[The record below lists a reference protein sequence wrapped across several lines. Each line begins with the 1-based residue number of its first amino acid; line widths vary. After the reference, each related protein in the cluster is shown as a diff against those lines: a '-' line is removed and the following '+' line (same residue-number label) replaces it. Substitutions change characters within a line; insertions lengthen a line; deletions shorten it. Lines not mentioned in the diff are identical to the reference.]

1 MPSSRRSGRSR
12 FTLVLLVLTSITLL
26 TLDFRGFGP
35 LQTARSS
42 VLGVFAPVGD
52 FFGGVFEPV
61 GDAWSGAFD
70 QRDLA
75 EENEELRRQ
84 IDDLQGQVTSG
95 EVAKESNRVL
105 LEQVGIEYLGDVQT
119 VQARAVGGS
128 ISNFETTIQIDK
140 GESSGIAVDMPVV
153 TGKGLIGRVVQV
165 SSNSSTVELLTSGN
179 FSVGFTAV
187 GSVGPAVQGVL
198 TGTSASGGLRGA
210 VDVRNDIGPGQL
222 LVTSGTLGSPYPQG
236 IPIGTVTAVSDQ
248 PSTLERAVDAQMS
261 ANPSDLTYVTVVLW
275 TAPVIGE

>member
-1 MPSSRRSGRSR
+1 MVASRRSGRSR
-12 FTLVLLVLTSITLL
+12 FTLVLLILTSITLL

-42 VLGVFAPVGD
+42 VLGVFSPVGE
-52 FFGGVFEPV
+52 FFGNVFEPV

-75 EENEELRRQ
+75 KENEELRRQ
-84 IDDLQGQVTSG
+84 IDDLEGQITGG
-95 EVAKESNRVL
+95 EVAKESNRQL
-105 LEQVGIEYLGDVQT
+105 LEQAGIEYLGDIET
-119 VQARAVGGS
+119 VQARVVGGS

-153 TGKGLIGRVVQV
+153 TGKGLVGRVVQT
-165 SSNSSTVELLTSGN
+165 SANSSTVELLTSGD
-179 FSVGFTAV
+179 FAVGFTAV
-187 GSVGPAVQGVL
+187 GSPSTVQGVL
-198 TGTSASGGLRGA
+198 TGVSDSGALRGT
-210 VDVRNDIGPGQL
+210 VDVTGDVSPGQL

-248 PSTLERAVDAQMS
+248 PSTLERTLDIQMA
-261 ANPSDLTYVTVVLW
+261 ANVSDLAYVTVVLW
-275 TAPVIGE
+275 QPPAIGG